1 MNVVGRI
8 IAIGH
13 EEVFSEKFKKRNFVV
28 RTEGQYPDE
37 LPIETH
43 NDNCGKLAAFKVGD
57 YVDVS
62 INLRGRAYEKNGEK
76 KWFANIV
83 AWKIDK
89 NADPN
94 PVSAPQMP
102 QSNGTSAPQIPQSS
116 GTPAPSKD
124 GLPF

>member
-37 LPIETH
+37 LPIEIH

-94 PVSAPQMP
+94 PVSAPQ
-102 QSNGTSAPQIPQSS
+102 TQIPQSS
-116 GTPAPSKD
+116 GTPAPTQSD
-124 GLPF
+124 DLPF